1 MTNPSERRRSE
12 FTSCGDDIFP
22 RHSFFISGT
31 ALRGKIVGL
40 IGEATVPRRVSL
52 MSLIGIIWLCR
63 AYGQAEYIQLWGKLY
78 MIRPVA
84 LIVMLAAFFFVALAF
99 TSPNPTAVGGGVFLA
114 ESEPAKGIQRITRH
128 PFLWGVGLWSLTHL
142 TLNGDLASVVFFGSF
157 LILAVGG
164 PFSIDRKRKKAFG
177 DAWNPI
183 RRPDLRTSPFCNH
196 QGPQLTKNRRDW
208 LVACDFGG
216 HSLRFVSSLS
226 QEAFGVSPLPA

>member
-1 MTNPSERRRSE
+1 MSSLLAAA
-12 FTSCGDDIFP
+12 IFFLGI
-22 RHSFFISGT
+22 HVFISGT
-31 ALRGKIVGL
+31 ALRGRIVGL
-40 IGEATVPRRVSL
+40 IGEGPFRGVFSL

-63 AYGQAEYIQLWGKLY
+63 AYGQAEYIQLWGKPY
-78 MIRPVA
+78 MLRPFA
-84 LIVMLAAFFFVALAF
+84 LIVILAAFFFVALAF

-177 DAWNPI
+177 DAWN
-183 RRPDLRTSPFCNH
+183 RFAALTSNVPFFAII
-196 QGPQLTKNRRDW
+196 K
-208 LVACDFGG
+208 G
-216 HSLRFVSSLS
+216 HNSLKIGEIGWWRAILAVILYGLFLHFHKKL
-226 QEAFGVSPLPA
+226 FGVSPLPA

>member
-1 MTNPSERRRSE
+1 
-12 FTSCGDDIFP
+12 
-22 RHSFFISGT
+22 
-31 ALRGKIVGL
+31 
-40 IGEATVPRRVSL
+40 
-52 MSLIGIIWLCR
+52 
-63 AYGQAEYIQLWGKLY
+63 

-142 TLNGDLASVVFFGSF
+142 TLKGDLASVVFFGSF
-157 LILAVGG
+157 LILAMGE
-164 PFSIDRKRKKAFG
+164 PFSIDRKRKEAFG
-177 DAWNPI
+177 DAWN
-183 RRPDLRTSPFCNH
+183 RFAALTSNVPLFCNH

-216 HSLRFVSSLS
+216 HSLWFVSSLS
-226 QEAFGVSPLPA
+226 QKAFRRLAAAGVSRTANECVDEFGILRTTTAARFILR

>member
-1 MTNPSERRRSE
+1 
-12 FTSCGDDIFP
+12 
-22 RHSFFISGT
+22 
-31 ALRGKIVGL
+31 
-40 IGEATVPRRVSL
+40 

-63 AYGQAEYIQLWGKLY
+63 AYGQAEYIQLWGKPY
-78 MIRPVA
+78 MLRPFA

-177 DAWNPI
+177 DAWN
-183 RRPDLRTSPFCNH
+183 RFASLTSNVPFFAII
-196 QGPQLTKNRRDW
+196 K
-208 LVACDFGG
+208 G
-216 HSLRFVSSLS
+216 HNSLKIGEIGWWRAILAAILYGLFLHFHKKL
-226 QEAFGVSPLPA
+226 FGVSPLPA

>member
-1 MTNPSERRRSE
+1 MSSLLAAT
-12 FTSCGDDIFP
+12 IFF
-22 RHSFFISGT
+22 HGIHFFISGT

-40 IGEATVPRRVSL
+40 IGEGPFRGVFSL

-63 AYGQAEYIQLWGKLY
+63 AYGQAEYIQLWGKPY
-78 MIRPVA
+78 MLRPVA

-128 PFLWGVGLWSLTHL
+128 PFLCGVGLWSLTHL

-177 DAWNPI
+177 DAWN
-183 RRPDLRTSPFCNH
+183 RFAALTSNVPFL
-196 QGPQLTKNRRDW
+196 Q
-208 LVACDFGG
+208 
-216 HSLRFVSSLS
+216 SSR
-226 QEAFGVSPLPA
+226 AATH